1 MKKVFVLVSLASFFV
16 VTPLACFAQMANQ
29 GDVIINEITW
39 MGSTNSANDEWIE
52 LKNTTDKDI
61 TLSSWVLKTSD
72 EKIKI
77 NLTGSILAQGFYL
90 LERTD
95 DNTVPSITAD
105 TIYKGSLNNT
115 GQYLKLYDSSNN
127 LIDQGDFSLKWP
139 AGDNTT
145 KQTMEKTLTG
155 WQTSKK
161 PGGTPKV
168 ENSSGAIIENS
179 KSQTPASNQTENS
192 NSQKIEASDPTP
204 SIEHSKTDVMY
215 SRNVIINELL
225 PSPEGADDTQEWI
238 EIYNNN
244 ATTVDVSNWK
254 LQDNQGTPTMYV
266 FAKNTVLPAYEYLVI
281 KRLKT
286 HITLNNDQDKINL
299 MWPNETII
307 DSVSYTKAPNN
318 KSYNKTD
325 SGWQWSTTVTPGT
338 KNSITSEQL
347 IVKNKKTSSK
357 ILPKTT
363 KTDNTYL
370 SALSEPTSNLA
381 LFSEKLH
388 SENNLNPWWLF
399 IIASGIT
406 IIFATIILLLKI
418 KVFRRGNTIPEN

>member
-1 MKKVFVLVSLASFFV
+1 
-16 VTPLACFAQMANQ
+16 
-29 GDVIINEITW
+29 
-39 MGSTNSANDEWIE
+39 
-52 LKNTTDKDI
+52 
-61 TLSSWVLKTSD
+61 
-72 EKIKI
+72 
-77 NLTGSILAQGFYL
+77 
-90 LERTD
+90 
-95 DNTVPSITAD
+95 
-105 TIYKGSLNNT
+105 
-115 GQYLKLYDSSNN
+115 
-127 LIDQGDFSLKWP
+127 
-139 AGDNTT
+139 
-145 KQTMEKTLTG
+145 
-155 WQTSKK
+155 
-161 PGGTPKV
+161 
-168 ENSSGAIIENS
+168 
-179 KSQTPASNQTENS
+179 
-192 NSQKIEASDPTP
+192 
-204 SIEHSKTDVMY
+204 
-215 SRNVIINELL
+215 
-225 PSPEGADDTQEWI
+225 
-238 EIYNNN
+238 
-244 ATTVDVSNWK
+244 
-254 LQDNQGTPTMYV
+254 
-266 FAKNTVLPAYEYLVI
+266 
-281 KRLKT
+281 
-286 HITLNNDQDKINL
+286 